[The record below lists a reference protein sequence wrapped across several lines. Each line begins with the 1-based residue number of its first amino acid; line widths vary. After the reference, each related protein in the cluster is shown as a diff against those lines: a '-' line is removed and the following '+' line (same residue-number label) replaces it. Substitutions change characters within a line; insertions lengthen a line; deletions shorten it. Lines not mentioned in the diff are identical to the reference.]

1 MLFRSLIPG
10 SLQYIYG
17 YRYNPNIANEFS
29 YNLEIIRE
37 NLTDEN
43 LYAPENSDFYK
54 ILEDSSEIKV
64 VDDIDG
70 QKIACLGKLEKLPE
84 NYQLSQI
91 ITSPMRENSDI
102 IYVYTVKQ
110 GE

>member
-1 MLFRSLIPG
+1 MIIPNI
-10 SLQYIYG
+10 LQYIYG

-29 YNLEIIRE
+29 YNLEIVRE

-43 LYAPENSDFYK
+43 LYATDNTNFYK
-54 ILEDSSEIKV
+54 ILEDSTDLNIVSEITG
-64 VDDIDG
+64 DR
-70 QKIACLGKLEKLPE
+70 IAIMPRPDKTPE
-84 NYQLSQI
+84 GYQLDKI

-102 IYVYTVKQ
+102 IYVYTKSVEDQ